1 MSNKFKAG
9 DKVRRI
15 SGDDSHEMRKG
26 ELYEVILAGVWR
38 LCIKGIAG
46 KAFHSDNFELVEDKD
61 KSIEP
66 DGLDDGKKYVKTIY
80 GLCGTPVEIDVYR
93 VLDAY
98 PTEDSAMDH
107 LIKKALNAGNR
118 GHKDKITD
126 YKNIEESAR
135 KARILLEQKMTHEE
149 Q

>member
-26 ELYEVILAGVWR
+26 ELYEVLLVGVYH
-38 LCIKGIAG
+38 LFIKGIAR

>member
-1 MSNKFKAG
+1 MSNWFKVG
-9 DKVRRI
+9 DTVVWVMGQSRDFHEGYVGAVTAVTKSTIEVDNKLPSNNI
-15 SGDDSHEMRKG
+15 CWELHKDS
-26 ELYEVILAGVWR
+26 
-38 LCIKGIAG
+38 
-46 KAFHSDNFELVEDKD
+46 
-61 KSIEP
+61 EP

-98 PTEDSAMDH
+98 PTGDSALDH
-107 LIKKALNAGNR
+107 AVKKALNAGNR

-135 KARILLEQKMTHEE
+135 KARILLEQKMTHGE
-149 Q
+149 QE

>member
-1 MSNKFKAG
+1 MSNKFKIG
-9 DKVRRI
+9 DIVIRTGVSIAPFQKGYIGKVT
-15 SGDDSHEMRKG
+15 SKG
-26 ELYEVILAGVWR
+26 SSVIKVDEINYPTNVDCWELY
-38 LCIKGIAG
+38 
-46 KAFHSDNFELVEDKD
+46 KD
-61 KSIEP
+61 SEP

-98 PTEDSAMDH
+98 PTGDSALDH
-107 LIKKALNAGNR
+107 AVKKALNAGNR

-135 KARILLEQKMTHEE
+135 KARILLEQKMNHEE
-149 Q
+149 QK

>member
-1 MSNKFKAG
+1 MSNKFKVG
-9 DKVRRI
+9 DTVIRVEESAPSYNKGYIGTVTRVGSGVIKVNGK
-15 SGDDSHEMRKG
+15 SFTN
-26 ELYEVILAGVWR
+26 YENWKLV
-38 LCIKGIAG
+38 
-46 KAFHSDNFELVEDKD
+46 HSASN
-61 KSIEP
+61 EP

-98 PTEDSAMDH
+98 PTGDSALDH
-107 LIKKALNAGNR
+107 LVKKALNAGNR

-135 KARILLEQKMTHEE
+135 KARILLEQKIAHEE
-149 Q
+149 QK